1 MFDDPVGIAGPRA
14 HTASTKVGVDR
25 AQAGTLECVAG
36 HYWMG
41 WTHFLMRGMENVRTE
56 FSLSVLAYNVKR
68 VISILG
74 IAKTIVAMKLVG
86 G

>member
-1 MFDDPVGIAGPRA
+1 
-14 HTASTKVGVDR
+14 
-25 AQAGTLECVAG
+25 
-36 HYWMG
+36 MG